1 MNSVNNSQVMKHI
14 SRLIVSLLIVSCA
27 AATVVTSVHAETT
40 WVPVGGGENY
50 VFEKGDTLEDIA
62 DKFGITVKEIVKAN
76 GLRSSKRVIPGTV
89 LTIPTLAEPDVVS
102 PAVAKTIVP
111 KPTDGKVI
119 YISLGEQRM
128 WAYDGD
134 QLFMETLVSTGLPT
148 EENPNR
154 DTKPGVFRVKTK
166 LPEAWAGLW
175 GLRMP
180 YWMGIYD
187 SGDLENGIHAM
198 PYTKS
203 GRTVRWRVGTRGSYG
218 CVVLNAPDM
227 VKLYR
232 WASFGTL
239 VVIRS

>member
-1 MNSVNNSQVMKHI
+1 MKHM
-14 SRLIVSLLIVSCA
+14 SRLVASASLLIA
-27 AATVVTSVHAETT
+27 LGLGVTAVPARAETAL
-40 WVPVGGGENY
+40 VPVGGGANY
-50 VFEKGDTLEDIA
+50 VFEKGDKLVEIA
-62 DKFGITVKEIVKAN
+62 EKFGVTVKQLVKAN

-89 LTIPTLAEPDVVS
+89 LTIPTPAEPDAVS
-102 PAVAKTIVP
+102 PAVARTINP

-119 YISLGEQRM
+119 YVSLSEQRM

-166 LPEAWAGLW
+166 MPEAWAGLW

-180 YWMGIYD
+180 HWMGIYD

-203 GRTVRWRVGTRGSYG
+203 GRKVRWRVGTRGSFG
-218 CVVLNAPDM
+218 CIVLNAPDM
-227 VKLYR
+227 DKLYR
-232 WASFGTL
+232 WAPFGTL
-239 VVIRS
+239 VVVRS